1 MFNESSGLVGIWYNY
16 VKANPEKRDE
26 VPKLS
31 NLRQVVY
38 RKLEQETDS
47 KTQADA

>member
-1 MFNESSGLVGIWYNY
+1 MFNEQSGLVAIWYNY
-16 VKANPEKRDE
+16 VLARPEKRNQ

-38 RKLEQETDS
+38 RKLEQETDAS
-47 KTQADA
+47 K

>member
-1 MFNESSGLVGIWYNY
+1 VL
-16 VKANPEKRDE
+16 ARLEKRNQ

-38 RKLEQETDS
+38 RKLEQEIAS
-47 KTQADA
+47 EIYRFQPKE